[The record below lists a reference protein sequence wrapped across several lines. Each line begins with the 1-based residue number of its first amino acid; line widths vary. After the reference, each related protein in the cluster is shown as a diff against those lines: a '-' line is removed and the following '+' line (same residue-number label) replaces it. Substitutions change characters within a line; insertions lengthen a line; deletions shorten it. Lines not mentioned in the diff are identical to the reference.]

1 MAGRYVALALC
12 SYSTTNPLTY
22 SGPTSDSSMLKHS
35 ILLRS
40 HSESSD
46 RQRADGKSPIEVA
59 PAARAPRAAIRRP
72 LFPHA
77 PIRCRNGL
85 DKPICL
91 LVVARR
97 FCVLRPE
104 WCQKWCQMASAAPP
118 IRRGLFA
125 PRATRLRTRLRLIG
139 GGLGHP
145 YSGALRRRSPRSG
158 ARRATRR
165 PASRVSPR
173 APRSS

>member
-12 SYSTTNPLTY
+12 SCSTTSSLTY

-40 HSESSD
+40 HSESSGLC
-46 RQRADGKSPIEVA
+46 ADGKSPIEVA

-77 PIRCRNGL
+77 PIRCRIGL

-97 FCVLRPE
+97 FCV
-104 WCQKWCQMASAAPP
+104 
-118 IRRGLFA
+118 
-125 PRATRLRTRLRLIG
+125 
-139 GGLGHP
+139 
-145 YSGALRRRSPRSG
+145 
-158 ARRATRR
+158 
-165 PASRVSPR
+165 
-173 APRSS
+173 